1 VRHARTIA
9 GKLNYAS
16 KEIVVIFNRLA
27 RHGPDSNLE
36 RAIPLSKT
44 LQGKAAMK
52 TQITL
57 ILTNSL

>member
-1 VRHARTIA
+1 
-9 GKLNYAS
+9 LNYAS